1 MGTALPPQLND
12 ASAERKWPA
21 ITTHNQGNHAIR
33 TEEWRFIRYAD
44 GSKELYDLKHD
55 PHEHENLA
63 GKPRYRQV
71 IEELSQWLPNKD
83 VGPVPGMRQPS
94 ADPVRQNAGLGRKAD
109 QGGRSHS
116 GVNL

>member
-83 VGPVPGMRQPS
+83 VGPVPGS
-94 ADPVRQNAGLGRKAD
+94 ASRVLTLYDKTPVWEGKPIKAD
-109 QGGRSHS
+109 DPIPE
-116 GVNL
+116 